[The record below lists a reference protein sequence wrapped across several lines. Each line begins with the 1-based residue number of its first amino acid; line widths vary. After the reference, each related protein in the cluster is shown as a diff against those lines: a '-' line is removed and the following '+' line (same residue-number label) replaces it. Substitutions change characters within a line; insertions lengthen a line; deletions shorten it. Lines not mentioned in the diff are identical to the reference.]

1 MIDERELIAKIAKKD
16 QNAFQTFFYIYKNR
30 LYYYFYKLLE
40 NQEDAEELTMETFF
54 RIYRNAGTFR
64 GESKVSS
71 WVFGIARR
79 VYLEHLKEKNK
90 SIKTL
95 EIYEGDAVSED
106 SPINENVELVRKAI
120 EKLAP
125 YEREVL
131 FLAYYEEL
139 PYEDIAKV
147 LDIPVGTV
155 KSRVFN
161 AKAKLKKIIEEMSH
175 ERG

>member
-79 VYLEHLKEKNK
+79 VCLEHLKEKNR

-95 EIYEGDAVSED
+95 EIYEGDAVSEG
-106 SPINENVELVRKAI
+106 SPINEDVELVRKAI

-161 AKAKLKKIIEEMSH
+161 AKAKLKRIIEEMSH

>member
-1 MIDERELIAKIAKKD
+1 M
-16 QNAFQTFFYIYKNR
+16 
-30 LYYYFYKLLE
+30 
-40 NQEDAEELTMETFF
+40 
-54 RIYRNAGTFR
+54 
-64 GESKVSS
+64 
-71 WVFGIARR
+71 
-79 VYLEHLKEKNK
+79 EHLKEKNR

-106 SPINENVELVRKAI
+106 PSINEDVELVRKAI

-125 YEREVL
+125 YDREVL

-147 LDIPVGTV
+147 LGIPVGTV

>member
-79 VYLEHLKEKNK
+79 VCLEHLKEKNK

-95 EIYEGDAVSED
+95 ELYEGDAVSEG
-106 SPINENVELVRKAI
+106 SPINEDVELVRKAI

-147 LDIPVGTV
+147 LDIPLGTV

-161 AKAKLKKIIEEMSH
+161 AKAKLKRIIEEMSH

>member
-79 VYLEHLKEKNK
+79 VCLEHLKEKNK

-95 EIYEGDAVSED
+95 ELYEGDAVSEG
-106 SPINENVELVRKAI
+106 SPINEDVELVRKAI

-161 AKAKLKKIIEEMSH
+161 AKAKLKRIIEEMSH

>member
-64 GESKVSS
+64 GGSKVSS

-79 VYLEHLKEKNK
+79 VCLEHLKEKNK

-95 EIYEGDAVSED
+95 ELYEGDAVSEG
-106 SPINENVELVRKAI
+106 SPINEDVELVRKAI

-161 AKAKLKKIIEEMSH
+161 AKAKLKKDH
-175 ERG
+175 

>member
-1 MIDERELIAKIAKKD
+1 LQKKD

-79 VYLEHLKEKNK
+79 VCLEHLKEKNK

-95 EIYEGDAVSED
+95 ELYEGDAVSEG
-106 SPINENVELVRKAI
+106 SPINEDVELVRKAI

-161 AKAKLKKIIEEMSH
+161 AKAKLKRIIEEMSH

>member
-1 MIDERELIAKIAKKD
+1 MIDERELITKIAKKD

-79 VYLEHLKEKNK
+79 VCLEHLKEKNK

-95 EIYEGDAVSED
+95 ELYEGDAVSEN
-106 SPINENVELVRKAI
+106 SPINEDVELVRKAI

-125 YEREVL
+125 HEREVL

-147 LDIPVGTV
+147 LGIPVGTV
-155 KSRVFN
+155 KSRVFK

>member
-79 VYLEHLKEKNK
+79 VCLEHLKEKNR

-95 EIYEGDAVSED
+95 EIYEGDAVSENL
-106 SPINENVELVRKAI
+106 PINEDVELVRKAI

-125 YEREVL
+125 HDREVL

-161 AKAKLKKIIEEMSH
+161 AKAKLKRIIEEMSH

>member
-1 MIDERELIAKIAKKD
+1 MIDERGLIAKIAKKD

-79 VYLEHLKEKNK
+79 VCLEHLKEKNK

-95 EIYEGDAVSED
+95 ELYEGDAVSEG
-106 SPINENVELVRKAI
+106 SPINEDVELVRKAI

-161 AKAKLKKIIEEMSH
+161 AKAKLKRIIEEMSH

>member
-79 VYLEHLKEKNK
+79 VCLEHLKEKNK

-95 EIYEGDAVSED
+95 ELYEGDAVSEG

-125 YEREVL
+125 QEREVL

-161 AKAKLKKIIEEMSH
+161 AKAKLKKIIEEMSY

>member
-40 NQEDAEELTMETFF
+40 NQEDAEELTMEAFF

-79 VYLEHLKEKNK
+79 VCLEHLKEKNK

-95 EIYEGDAVSED
+95 ELYEGDAVSEG
-106 SPINENVELVRKAI
+106 SPINEDVELVRKAI

-161 AKAKLKKIIEEMSH
+161 AKAKLKRIIEEMSH

>member
-79 VYLEHLKEKNK
+79 VCLEHLKEKNK

-95 EIYEGDAVSED
+95 ELYEGDAVSEG
-106 SPINENVELVRKAI
+106 SPINEDVELVRKAI

-161 AKAKLKKIIEEMSH
+161 AKAKLKKIIKEMSH

>member
-79 VYLEHLKEKNK
+79 VCLEHLKEKNR

-95 EIYEGDAVSED
+95 EIYEGDAVSEG
-106 SPINENVELVRKAI
+106 SPINEDVELVRKAI

-147 LDIPVGTV
+147 LDIPLGTV

-161 AKAKLKKIIEEMSH
+161 AKAKLKRIIEEMSH